1 MRHKKRRR
9 IRKNP
14 DVPCYHVVLVSPK
27 IHSCGMGKIILRSF
41 SSTAAVVCARRRRIM
56 KRCPCKFGSANLPLV
71 SNFSFFVMKILLSS
85 FPSLPGRV
93 VAVGAAARISRAP
106 WYWIRMDA
114 LLFCSLIWSHIHILC
129 TAFSAFIVRGRR
141 GKWERRRGL

>member
-85 FPSLPGRV
+85 FPSLPLVLLLEFLVRLGIEFGWTLSYSV
-93 VAVGAAARISRAP
+93 
-106 WYWIRMDA
+106 
-114 LLFCSLIWSHIHILC
+114 LLFGHIFTYC
-129 TAFSAFIVRGRR
+129 VQPSPPSSSEDVEGNGRG
-141 GKWERRRGL
+141 GGGFKK